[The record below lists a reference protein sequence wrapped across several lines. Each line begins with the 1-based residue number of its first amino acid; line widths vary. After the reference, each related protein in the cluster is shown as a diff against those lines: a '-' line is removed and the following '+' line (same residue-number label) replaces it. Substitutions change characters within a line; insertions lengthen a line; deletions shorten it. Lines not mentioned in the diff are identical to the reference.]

1 MNAVKRF
8 DGNTIL
14 FHIYITIP
22 YIYIRGL
29 RYPQGRQRCR
39 GDVVAVVVDHDAV
52 FLDRAGSVSRTNPN
66 NTRFINNDEST
77 IFCYSPQIDR
87 KKPAIFIPT

>member
-14 FHIYITIP
+14 FHIYITIS
-22 YIYIRGL
+22 YIFIRGL
-29 RYPQGRQRCR
+29 RHPQGRQRHR
-39 GDVVAVVVDHDAV
+39 GGVVVGTVDHDAV
-52 FLDRAGSVSRTNPN
+52 SLDRAGSVSRTNPN
-66 NTRFINNDEST
+66 NTRFINNHEST

-87 KKPAIFIPT
+87 KKPAIFIPI